1 VRTIL
6 LICLTVLVLE
16 KGNGEQFSDLNFNLI
31 GISGKFYNESIFKE
45 DKRKILFFI
54 SPHCRYSSKFLEF
67 IRKLHAGGNPDNQ
80 EIYLISPNYPQALI
94 PDDLSYTD
102 LDVTIDGMRELSV
115 RNNLKMPFIYDGNN
129 QTLTNYFNINI
140 TPAVVYLGKSNNL
153 LYKGKI
159 GEITP
164 TGEIDTS
171 YFEKIINGNETQQL
185 IVTKLRGTEVKTK
198 KDLST
203 TSEVLRRYS
212 NETVRITEADEDR
225 IAFYLKFHNKKITV
239 FFVWQTSD
247 SECKEN
253 LLKITEIYKIY
264 RKRGLS
270 LVTICISENAKEAI
284 DILKQTQTSGHN
296 FYSNFY
302 ETNPIF
308 EMTSMKSKITPT
320 TLALGKK
327 DKIFFKSQNKLNIEE
342 LKSNIIKILK
352 DQ

>member
-1 VRTIL
+1 M
-6 LICLTVLVLE
+6 
-16 KGNGEQFSDLNFNLI
+16 KGNGEQILDLKFNLI
-31 GISGKFYNESIFKE
+31 GVSGKLYNESIFEE

-54 SPHCRYSSKFLEF
+54 SPHCRYSSKFIEF
-67 IRKLHAGGNPDNQ
+67 TGKLHKEGNSDNQ

-102 LDVTIDGMRELSV
+102 LHVTIDGMKELAV
-115 RNNLKMPFIYDGNN
+115 RNNLHMPFIYDGDN
-129 QTLTNYFNINI
+129 QTLANYFSINI
-140 TPAVVYLGKSNNL
+140 TPAVVYLGKRNNL
-153 LYKGKI
+153 IYKGKI

-171 YFEKIINGNETQQL
+171 YFEKIIDGDDEEQL

-203 TSEVLRRYS
+203 TSEVLRRYA
-212 NETVRITEADEDR
+212 NETVRITEAKEDR
-225 IAFYLKFHNKKITV
+225 IAFYLKFHNKKITI

-247 SECKEN
+247 FACQEN

-270 LVTICISENAKEAI
+270 LVTICISENANEAI
-284 DILKQTQTSGHN
+284 DILKKTQSSGHN

-320 TLALGKK
+320 ILALGKK
-327 DKIFFKSQNKLNIEE
+327 GKIFFRAQKRLNIEE
-342 LKSNIIKILK
+342 LKSSIIQNLEN
-352 DQ
+352 Q

>member
-1 VRTIL
+1 MRIIL
-6 LICLTVLVLE
+6 LICLTALISE

-31 GISGKFYNESIFKE
+31 GVSGKFYNESIFEK

-54 SPHCRYSSKFLEF
+54 SPHCRYSSKFIEF
-67 IRKLHAGGNPDNQ
+67 IGKLHKEGNSDNQ

-102 LDVTIDGMRELSV
+102 LDVTIDGMKKLAV
-115 RNNLKMPFIYDGNN
+115 RNNLQMPFIYDGEN
-129 QTLTNYFNINI
+129 QTLANYFSINI

-153 LYKGKI
+153 VYKGKI

-171 YFEKIINGNETQQL
+171 YFEKIIDGDDKQQL
-185 IVTKLRGTEVKTK
+185 IVTKLRGTEIKTQ

-203 TSEVLRRYS
+203 TSEVLRRYA
-212 NETVRITEADEDR
+212 NETVRITEANEDR
-225 IAFYLKFHNKKITV
+225 IAFYLKFHNKKITI

-270 LVTICISENAKEAI
+270 LVTICISENASEAI
-284 DILKQTQTSGHN
+284 DILKQTQSSGHN

-308 EMTSMKSKITPT
+308 EMTNMKSKITPT
-320 TLALGKK
+320 TLALGKQET
-327 DKIFFKSQNKLNIEE
+327 IYFKSQKRLNIEK
-342 LKSNIIKILK
+342 LKSSIIQILE

>member
-1 VRTIL
+1 MRIIL
-6 LICLTVLVLE
+6 LICLTTLISE
-16 KGNGEQFSDLNFNLI
+16 KGNGEQLLDLNFNLI
-31 GISGKFYNESIFKE
+31 GVSGKFYNESIFEE

-54 SPHCRYSSKFLEF
+54 SPHCRFSLKFIEF
-67 IRKLHAGGNPDNQ
+67 TGKLHKEGNSDNQ

-102 LDVTIDGMRELSV
+102 LDVTIDGMKELAV
-115 RNNLKMPFIYDGNN
+115 RNNLQMPFIYDGEN
-129 QTLTNYFNINI
+129 QILANYFSVNI
-140 TPAVVYLGKSNNL
+140 TPAVVYLGKNNNL
-153 LYKGKI
+153 IYKGKI

-171 YFEKIINGNETQQL
+171 YFEKIIDGDDKQQL

-203 TSEVLRRYS
+203 TSEVLRRYA
-212 NETVRITEADEDR
+212 NETIRITEANEDR
-225 IAFYLKFHNKKITV
+225 IAFYLKFHNKKITI

-270 LVTICISENAKEAI
+270 LVTICISENASEAI
-284 DILKQTQTSGHN
+284 DILKQTQSSGHN

-308 EMTSMKSKITPT
+308 EMASMKSKVTPT
-320 TLALGKK
+320 TLALGKQE
-327 DKIFFKSQNKLNIEE
+327 KIFFKSQKRLNIEK
-342 LKSNIIKILK
+342 LKSSIIQILENK
-352 DQ
+352 